1 MKAVV
6 YLQKSFCDR
15 HLSGIEMEARALAA
29 RYGYSVAR
37 TVVECETDTLS
48 WLLVKAKAL
57 NVDVIVTPTMQ
68 HIQHRANDVLTRCDL
83 LIVYP
88 KRFVPRGTR
97 LALGEYR

>member
-37 TVVECETDTLS
+37 TVVECQTDTLS

-57 NVDVIVTPTMQ
+57 NVDVIVAPTMQ

-83 LIVYP
+83 LIVHP

-97 LALGEYR
+97 LALSEYR